1 MQQAFVNLR
10 TGRPGP
16 LPRPVE
22 DIAAVVDPALL
33 AGADKA
39 LSCSATGAP
48 ETVRR
53 ELEAFI
59 ARHRPD
65 EMILTGQIHD
75 HGARLRSFEI
85 AAEILRETAAAAE

>member
-22 DIAAVVDPALL
+22 DIAAAVDPRLL
-33 AGADKA
+33 AGADTA
-39 LSCSATGAP
+39 LVCSATGSP

-53 ELEAFI
+53 ELGAFI
-59 ARHRPD
+59 DRHAPD
-65 EMILTGQIHD
+65 EVIVTGQIHD
-75 HGARLRSFEI
+75 HRARLRSFEI